1 MKDDCIT
8 QILIASLIHG
18 SIKGWEKKG
27 FELGSE
33 SLNTGRVEAGGEGKG
48 RGPWGRGPGFSN
60 PDESTPYR
68 SACPAHGWWWRS
80 PSCWALPACG
90 HSLPLWPRETR
101 RSIISPGNQSN
112 EDARSE
118 GTPSQTS
125 LFARYTKDSM
135 TSTYWW
141 THSPNDCSGSAF
153 LADGLSRLTSTP
165 SNKSITRQV
174 GRMRRALNQKLLTR
188 NITASHGMK
197 NLAPHGLLRW
207 RTIIPLIL
215 TASLMHF
222 YSKRLGEWQCVMD
235 KIVRESWKVWE

>member
-1 MKDDCIT
+1 MRF
-8 QILIASLIHG
+8 L
-18 SIKGWEKKG
+18 GWGEG
-27 FELGSE
+27 GG
-33 SLNTGRVEAGGEGKG
+33 GRGREGKG
-48 RGPWGRGPGFSN
+48 RGPWGRRPGFSN

-101 RSIISPGNQSN
+101 RSDVTYHVLYHRAAISRTKMQEAKEHRAPK
-112 EDARSE
+112 
-118 GTPSQTS
+118 

-135 TSTYWW
+135 TSNHWW
-141 THSPNDCSGSAF
+141 SHSPNDCSGSAF

-188 NITASHGMK
+188 NITASHSMK

-207 RTIIPLIL
+207 KTVIPLIL
-215 TASLMHF
+215 TTALMHF
-222 YSKRLGEWQCVMD
+222 YSKRLGECTFLNLGV
-235 KIVRESWKVWE
+235 VGLAHG